1 MENNNN
7 NNNNKKKLTWAVGL
21 IAGLGIL
28 SIAYAALSSTLN
40 IKGNTTVDIGTV
52 RFIAEGEENYTDK
65 GCKVFG
71 IGSTNP
77 EYVNGTFMSDTIA
90 PPGGASSSRGLI
102 TSNFDTNNIAKALV
116 SQPGTLTLNDATGN
130 EKEKDTVTIKDVKL
144 NDYGSFVVYRLDIV
158 NTSSNDMALASAPN
172 ISVTKK
178 EGSVEGD
185 KIEAG
190 LYQSCDSAN
199 FATPCGGDTNKVQS
213 APKSVGGGGGSAV
226 INKQDAS
233 SYNYLKPSETTTWYL
248 RIGFKNYSAENNT
261 LGTTSFDFSVSPRWE
276 AVM

>member
-1 MENNNN
+1 M
-7 NNNNKKKLTWAVGL
+7 NKESKKLTWAVGL
-21 IAGLGIL
+21 VAGLGVL

-40 IKGNTTVDIGTV
+40 INGNTTVDIGTV

-77 EYVNGTFMSDTIA
+77 EYINGTSMSDTIA

-102 TSNFDTNNIAKALV
+102 TSNFDTNIAKALV
-116 SQPGTLTLNDATGN
+116 SQPGTLTLNDATADK
-130 EKEKDTVTIKDVKL
+130 KEKDTVTISDVKL
-144 NDYGSFVVYRLDIV
+144 NDYGSFVVYKLDIV
-158 NTSSNDMALASAPN
+158 NTSSNDMALVSVPN

-178 EGSVEGD
+178 AGSIGED

-190 LYQSCDSAN
+190 LYQSCDSTN
-199 FATPCGGDTNKVQS
+199 FATPCGEDSNKVQS
-213 APKSVGGGGGSAV
+213 VPKSGGGGGSSSAV
-226 INKQDAS
+226 VTKQDAS
-233 SYNYLKPSETTTWYL
+233 SYNYLKPSATATWYL
-248 RIGFKNYSAENNT
+248 RIGFKNYSADNNT
-261 LGTTSFDFSVSPRWE
+261 IGTASFDFNVSPRWE